1 MTDDRAEQEVRR
13 SPVEP
18 VKALTVRQPW
28 ATLLCD
34 PTLPKWIETRSRRTN
49 IRGRIGIIA
58 GKRRP
63 PYMRIA
69 DRYTVEKFYDA
80 VNHVE
85 ACYCDPEEVGP
96 ACGRRSQSRPV
107 LVAPGP
113 RVIAN
118 LPLGYLIGTVDL
130 YDCVP
135 ILDAEDPDDPCGEMA
150 SAFIAS
156 QGSVTPPD
164 SAWFYDDGSD
174 DIGVGVSDQIPYGDF
189 TPGGWAWLTRDAVLL
204 DEPIPMRGSLGWQT
218 VDFPLP
224 KKTES
229 P

>member
-1 MTDDRAEQEVRR
+1 MTAEPKDRRG
-13 SPVEP
+13 PVEP

-49 IRGRIGIIA
+49 VRGRIGIIA
-58 GKRRP
+58 GKSSAGFH
-63 PYMRIA
+63 A
-69 DRYTVEKFYDA
+69 DPECYESGWVATMVGSYQ
-80 VNHVE
+80 
-85 ACYCDPEEVGP
+85 ACYCYRTSDEGGRGDALMVKADGGDP
-96 ACGRRSQSRPV
+96 
-107 LVAPGP
+107 APDY
-113 RVIAN
+113 ADD

-218 VDFPLP
+218 VDLPLP

>member
-34 PTLPKWIETRSRRTN
+34 PALPKWIETRPRRTN
-49 IRGRIGIIA
+49 VRGRIAIHA
-58 GKRRP
+58 AARRP
-63 PYMRIA
+63 ASFWLDTWRDERPPEPFRSLEDA
-69 DRYTVEKFYDA
+69 GFDLDRFFDPFESSDGDGYWRYD
-80 VNHVE
+80 
-85 ACYCDPEEVGP
+85 Y
-96 ACGRRSQSRPV
+96 RWSRF
-107 LVAPGP
+107 
-113 RVIAN
+113 RF
-118 LPLGYLIGTVDL
+118 GYLIGTVDL

-156 QGSVTPPD
+156 QSSVTPPD
-164 SAWFYDDGSD
+164 QSWFYDDGSD

-189 TPGGWAWLTRDAVLL
+189 TPGRWAWLTRDAVLL

-218 VDFPLP
+218 VDLPLP

>member
-1 MTDDRAEQEVRR
+1 MTAEPKDRRG
-13 SPVEP
+13 PVEP

-58 GKRRP
+58 GKHRP
-63 PYMRIA
+63 PGFWLNDWQDEA
-69 DRYTVEKFYDA
+69 PPEPFASLGFDLDRFFDPYESSDGNGYWRYD
-80 VNHVE
+80 
-85 ACYCDPEEVGP
+85 Y
-96 ACGRRSQSRPV
+96 RWSRF
-107 LVAPGP
+107 
-113 RVIAN
+113 RF
-118 LPLGYLIGTVDL
+118 GYLIGTVDL

-189 TPGGWAWLTRDAVLL
+189 TPDRWAWLTRDAVLL

-218 VDFPLP
+218 VDLPLP